1 MENLIVI
8 KIGGNSIET
17 LTTSFFSQIRQ
28 WMLAKKHI
36 LIIHGGGSKISE
48 LSDKLKIPVKKVD
61 GMRVTDTATLE
72 LTRMVLL
79 GQTQPQLL
87 MKLTKAEIPAIGL
100 NAADESILNG
110 SFLNKKKYGLVG
122 KIDRV
127 DDTLLGEILDKHIA
141 VLAPMVLTDEQQWLN
156 VNADTAAS
164 KIAGLLK
171 AEKLYLMTDVPGVL
185 HEGELVRSL
194 SPSTAAKLQEQKII
208 TMGMQPK
215 IKAAF
220 SALSLGVPSVQI
232 TNQLT
237 TLGTTIIQE
246 GANENAIYF

>member
-8 KIGGNSIET
+8 KIGGNSIAT
-17 LTTSFFSQIRQ
+17 LTSSFFAQIHQ
-28 WMLAKKHI
+28 WMLANKRI

-61 GMRVTDTATLE
+61 GMRVTDSATLE
-72 LTRMVLL
+72 LTQMVLL

-87 MKLTKAEIPAIGL
+87 MKLTKAGIPALGL

-110 SFLNKKKYGLVG
+110 SFLNKEKYGLVG
-122 KIDRV
+122 KINKINDK
-127 DDTLLGEILDKHIA
+127 LLSEVLEKHVA
-141 VLAPMVLTDEQQWLN
+141 VLAPMALTDEQQWLN

-164 KIAGLLK
+164 RIAGLLK

-185 HEGELVRSL
+185 HEGEVVRSL

-208 TMGMQPK
+208 TLGMQPK

-220 SALSLGVPSVQI
+220 SALNLGVPSVQI

-246 GANENAIYF
+246 GANENAIYL

>member
-17 LTTSFFSQIRQ
+17 LTQTFFSQIRQ
-28 WMLAKKHI
+28 WMLADKQI

-48 LSDKLKIPVKKVD
+48 LSDKLKIPVKKID
-61 GMRVTDTATLE
+61 GMRVTDAATLE

-87 MKLTKAEIPAIGL
+87 MKLTKANIPAIGL
-100 NAADESILNG
+100 NAADESILDG
-110 SFLNKKKYGLVG
+110 SFLDKEKYGLVG
-122 KIDRV
+122 KINKV
-127 DDTLLGEILDKHIA
+127 NNKLLNEVLEKHVA
-141 VLAPMVLTDEQQWLN
+141 VLAPMALTAKQQWLN

-171 AEKLYLMTDVPGVL
+171 AKKLYLMTDVPGVL
-185 HEGELVRSL
+185 HEGAIVRNL

-208 TMGMQPK
+208 TKGMQPK

-220 SALSLGVPSVQI
+220 SALNLGVPSVQI
-232 TNQLT
+232 TNQLS

-246 GANENAIYF
+246 GANENAIYL